1 MKNAKRRRGNK
12 KPCSQAKRKNRKQ
25 NQHFKPYRL
34 EALVVQT
41 PSHAPSIFA
50 HRQENYRVLCEKNQ
64 RIEFINEFWHHRLEP
79 MPNSIFFFVA
89 CTFGCRLYILSFGL
103 SAELESALPMR
114 MRYKMKIKIYDDDE
128 KKECLGNSKAFL
140 VNCFHCFHRDF
151 CLSPNYEARDCNNN
165 VRWEDEKANE
175 RKKNK
180 TTSILI
186 WCRHWNVLEF
196 YCGFSGVQG
205 TPDEGRRQRQNV
217 VLETTYFASELK
229 RHSGVWPRKFP
240 FNFPRSSHIEQWLN
254 SWDKRRSFPGVVR
267 LTTKRLFTIHWSIP
281 RIQL

>member
-12 KPCSQAKRKNRKQ
+12 KACSQAKRKNRKQ

-64 RIEFINEFWHHRLEP
+64 RIEFINEFWHHRLKP
-79 MPNSIFFFVA
+79 MPNSIFFV
-89 CTFGCRLYILSFGL
+89 LLVL
-103 SAELESALPMR
+103 SATACIYCHLVYRHTELESALPMR
-114 MRYKMKIKIYDDDE
+114 MRYRMKIKIYDDE

-165 VRWEDEKANE
+165 VR
-175 RKKNK
+175 
-180 TTSILI
+180 
-186 WCRHWNVLEF
+186 
-196 YCGFSGVQG
+196 
-205 TPDEGRRQRQNV
+205 
-217 VLETTYFASELK
+217 
-229 RHSGVWPRKFP
+229 
-240 FNFPRSSHIEQWLN
+240 
-254 SWDKRRSFPGVVR
+254 
-267 LTTKRLFTIHWSIP
+267 
-281 RIQL
+281 